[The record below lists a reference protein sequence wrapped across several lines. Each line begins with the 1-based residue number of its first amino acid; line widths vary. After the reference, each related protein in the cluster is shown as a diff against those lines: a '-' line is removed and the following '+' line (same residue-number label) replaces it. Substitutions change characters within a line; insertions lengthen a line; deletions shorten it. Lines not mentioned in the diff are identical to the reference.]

1 MCEVDKSCPSLLTG
15 ICKVVDDQ
23 LTADDVT
30 VLAPFSCA
38 LNQTDIAQ
46 NCNKF
51 FIMQL
56 LHRNNE
62 AFFIFSRA
70 GRVGY
75 DGSQSVDC
83 FLNKSLAI
91 AEFKKEFLERTG
103 ISWDDRFLHT
113 EDITPAGKYQYI
125 LMKYDNHILKE
136 EAQKQ
141 QERAHKLSKQVQE
154 LIELIYN
161 PELYKQA
168 QDLGLDTKRL
178 PLGDLGKAQIQKA
191 YKILQELNAKVTS
204 KLESSVALTDLSSLY
219 YSTIPTACGM
229 SKLPLIDTEE
239 KIKEKVAL
247 LELLDDLCAI
257 KGSKVDVDTY
267 EKYSKL
273 QCNITPVYDA
283 DILGLITTYLTTNVG
298 HTHYMS
304 LKLHAVYSL
313 DKLEESFHYRKW
325 ETLHNKQ
332 LLWHGTRMANVAG
345 ILTGSMKIN
354 PVGIPTTG
362 KMFGNGLYFANSS
375 SKSAQY
381 MYTTSSGLG
390 VLFLCEVA
398 LGNMYE
404 LKVAQDV
411 RVLPQGKHSTRG
423 LGIHTPDVDTHVEI
437 DNNVIVPI
445 GKLIP
450 TDASGKSLQYD
461 EFIVYDTTQIKL
473 RYLVLVKT

>member
-1 MCEVDKSCPSLLTG
+1 MCDIDKSCPSLLTG
-15 ICKVVDDQ
+15 ICRVLDDQ
-23 LTADDVT
+23 LTTEEDT
-30 VLAPFSCA
+30 TLLAPFSCA
-38 LNQTDIAQ
+38 LNQTDITQ

-51 FIMQL
+51 FTMQL
-56 LHRNNE
+56 LHRSNE
-62 AFFIFSRA
+62 TFFIFSRA

-75 DGSQSVDC
+75 DGTQSVDC
-83 FLNKSLAI
+83 FLDKALAI
-91 AEFKKEFLERTG
+91 SQFKQEFLERTG

-113 EDITPAGKYQYI
+113 EDIPPAGKYQYI
-125 LMKYDNHILKE
+125 LMKYDNHVL
-136 EAQKQ
+136 
-141 QERAHKLSKQVQE
+141 QEQVEQEKDIKLPKQVQE

-168 QDLGLDTKRL
+168 QDLGLDTKKL

-191 YKILQELNAKVTS
+191 YKILQELNTA
-204 KLESSVALTDLSSLY
+204 SSASNIMELSSLY

-229 SKLPLIDTEE
+229 AKLPPIDTQDR
-239 KIKEKVAL
+239 IKEKIAL

-257 KGSKVDVDTY
+257 KGSKVDVNTY
-267 EKYSKL
+267 DKYNKL
-273 QCNITPVYDA
+273 QCTISPVHDS
-283 DILGLITTYLTTNVG
+283 DTIQLITSYLSSNTG
-298 HTHYMS
+298 HTHYMQ
-304 LKLHAVYSL
+304 LKLHAVYAL
-313 DKLEESFHYRKW
+313 DKPEETLHYRKW

-332 LLWHGTRMANVAG
+332 LLWHGTRIANVAG

-381 MYTTSSGLG
+381 MYVTSSGLG

-404 LKVAQDV
+404 LKVTQDV
-411 RVLPQGKHSTRG
+411 RALPQGKHSTRG
-423 LGIHTPDVDTHVEI
+423 LGIHTPDLDTHVEI

-445 GKLIP
+445 GKLLP

-461 EFIVYDTTQIKL
+461 EFIVYDTSQIKL
-473 RYLVLVKT
+473 RYLVLVKTS